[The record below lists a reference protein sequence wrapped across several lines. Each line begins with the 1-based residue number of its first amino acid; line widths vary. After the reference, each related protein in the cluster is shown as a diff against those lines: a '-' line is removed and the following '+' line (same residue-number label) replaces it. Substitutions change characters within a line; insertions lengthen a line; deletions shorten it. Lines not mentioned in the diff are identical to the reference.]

1 MKTPLNKFYFS
12 AIWIMAVIAVAITG
26 CSGSSPN
33 GPTPPKPPADSSVTG
48 SMPDIVAPDIDIT
61 MHGTKISQLIGDY
74 DREEKRP
81 TLNKTYTRYHLEN
94 ADLGVPFRYNNRT
107 YLLFGDSHSTSNLAA
122 GDQRDAFAWTTDSN
136 PDNGLR
142 LHFFHDKNGHW
153 KPVNIPGIAQGSFDV
168 PMEGVEVDGKM
179 YIYATT
185 GHTAQKTMGRSV
197 VARSDTGGADFQKLY
212 AFSSRHFINVSVVKT
227 SFSNVKPSSSSWKLL
242 PKNKSTGT
250 GLVIF
255 GSGKYRKSNV
265 YLAYQPASKIEN
277 SAAVRYFS
285 GVNKEDKPLWSSDEF
300 NAVAL
305 FKQPCVGELSV
316 TFNSFINR
324 WIMLYNC
331 GNPRG
336 INIRTAKN
344 PWGPWTKPQVLF
356 DPGKDG
362 GYCHFMHVSWKV
374 QKCDSVQDPG
384 REDVYGGEYGPY
396 QYTHYAKGSKGSTT
410 IYFNMSTWNPYTVVL
425 MKAKLKRA
433 E

>member
-1 MKTPLNKFYFS
+1 VNKTINKFYFS
-12 AIWIMAVIAVAITG
+12 AIWLIVLIAAAIAG

-33 GPTPPKPPADSSVTG
+33 GPTPPEPPADSTVTG
-48 SMPDIVAPDIDIT
+48 KMPDVVAPDIDIT
-61 MHGTKISQLIGDY
+61 IHGTKISQLIGDY

-107 YLLFGDSHSTSNLAA
+107 YILFGDSHSTSNLAA
-122 GDQRDAFAWTTDSN
+122 GDQRDAFAWTSDSN
-136 PDNGLR
+136 PNDGLQ

-168 PMEGVEVDGKM
+168 PMEGVEVNGKM

-185 GHTAQKTMGRSV
+185 GHTASVTMGRSV
-197 VARSDTGGADFQKLY
+197 VARSDTGGADFRQLY

-227 SFSNVKPSSSSWKLL
+227 SSSNVKPSSSSWKLL
-242 PKNKSTGT
+242 PKNKGSGT

-255 GSGKYRKSNV
+255 GSGNYRKSNV
-265 YLAYQPASKIEN
+265 YLAYQPASKIGN
-277 SAAVRYFS
+277 STAVRYFS

-305 FKQPCVGELSV
+305 FKQPCVGELSG
-316 TFNSFINR
+316 TYNSFINR

-336 INIRTAKN
+336 INMRTAKH

-356 DPGKDG
+356 DPSKDG
-362 GYCHFMHVSWKV
+362 GYCHFMHVSWQD

-396 QYTHYAKGSKGSTT
+396 QYAHYATGSKGSTT

-425 MKAKLKRA
+425 MKAKL
-433 E
+433 EE